1 MKIYYAFAF
10 IALLC
15 SNLLSASEKP
25 LFAQSSKIEKVTVFL
40 QGATIER
47 SASVQLRTGVNELV
61 FDNLSPDIIENSIQ
75 LRGLKDASILSI
87 AFNLDYLD
95 KKNVSAEYES
105 LETRLD
111 ELLFERNA
119 IQSTIEGYEREL
131 KLLSE
136 NQRIN
141 SDNTDLSLEKIK
153 QISTYYRQRSTEIQN
168 TIYKQKRALQD
179 LERDIND
186 HRQQM
191 NNLEDSRKEMR
202 GEITVKLQAE
212 SASYLNMELSYNIEN
227 AGWFPFYDIRANNTA
242 DPIELNYK
250 ASVYQQSGIDWD
262 NVNLVLSTGDPN
274 TNNLK
279 PDLQTKY
286 LNFVNRN
293 YKRSSAV
300 SRSNFKHNPTVR
312 SVSGIVTDDSGAPL
326 PGVNIAQT
334 GSTNGTTSDFDGRY
348 RIAINNSGGNELRY
362 SYVGFET
369 QSIPVYASMMNVQ
382 LEANQEALEE
392 VVVVGY
398 GDQPRNAAVE
408 ALESNT
414 TKFRLKG
421 SNALSA
427 APYNENVQ
435 IKEESLTNTRF
446 EIKKRYTIASNSD
459 ITTIEID
466 AFNLPANYQ
475 HYAAP
480 ELNENVFLTAT
491 VTDWERYDLLQGEA
505 NIYFEGSYAGK
516 TAISPLAT
524 TDSLE
529 ISLGIDP
536 NIIVKREKKDNFK
549 SKSLLGGTRVVT
561 NAYEISVRNSKS
573 STINLLLEDRIP
585 VSQNKEIKISDQE
598 TADADYDEQTGIL
611 KWKLELAPKA
621 SATKNFSYEVRYPKD
636 RYINL

>member
-1 MKIYYAFAF
+1 MKIYYAFA
-10 IALLC
+10 IVALLC

-25 LFAQSSKIEKVTVFL
+25 LIAQNSKIEKVTVFL

-47 SASVQLRTGVNELV
+47 SALVQLKTGVNELV

-227 AGWFPFYDIRANNTA
+227 AGWFPFYDIRANNTI
-242 DPIELNYK
+242 DPIELSYK

-262 NVNLVLSTGDPN
+262 DVNLVLSTGDPN

-334 GSTNGTTSDFDGRY
+334 GSTNGTTSDFNGKY

-369 QSIPVYASMMNVQ
+369 QSIPVYASMMNVR

-392 VVVVGY
+392 VVVTAY
-398 GDQPRNAAVE
+398 GSSTEVSRALAGKVAGVAIQPA
-408 ALESNT
+408 S
-414 TKFRLKG
+414 
-421 SNALSA
+421 
-427 APYNENVQ
+427 YNENVQ
-435 IKEESLTNTRF
+435 AKEESLTNTRF
-446 EIKKRYTIASNSD
+446 EIKKRYTIVSNSD

>member
-25 LFAQSSKIEKVTVFL
+25 LIAQSSKIEKVTVFL

-105 LETRLD
+105 LKTRLD

-168 TIYKQKRALQD
+168 TIYKQKRTLQD

-262 NVNLVLSTGDPN
+262 DVNLVLSTGDPN

-279 PDLQTKY
+279 PDLQPKY

-334 GSTNGTTSDFDGRY
+334 GSTNGTTSDFNGKY

-369 QSIPVYASMMNVQ
+369 QSIPVYASMMNVR

-398 GDQPRNAAVE
+398 ETTDVSRALAGKAAGVAIQPA
-408 ALESNT
+408 S
-414 TKFRLKG
+414 
-421 SNALSA
+421 
-427 APYNENVQ
+427 YNENVQ
-435 IKEESLTNTRF
+435 AKEESLTNTRF
-446 EIKKRYTIASNSD
+446 EIKKRYTIVSNSD

-536 NIIVKREKKDNFK
+536 NIIVKREKKDNLK

>member
-1 MKIYYAFAF
+1 MKLCYTLAFLL
-10 IALLC
+10 ILC
-15 SNLLSASEKP
+15 SNILSASDKP
-25 LFAQSSKIEKVTVFL
+25 LPAQSSKIDKVTVFL

-47 SASVQLRTGVNELV
+47 SASVQLKSGVNEIV
-61 FDNLSPDIIENSIQ
+61 FDNLSPDVIENSIQ

-95 KKNVSAEYES
+95 KKSVSAEYEA
-105 LETRLD
+105 LKTNLD
-111 ELLFERNA
+111 QLLYEKNA

-153 QISTYYRQRSTEIQN
+153 QISTYYRERSTEIQN

-179 LERDIND
+179 LDRSIND

-202 GEITVKLQAE
+202 GEITVKLQAA
-212 SASYLNMELSYNIEN
+212 SAAYLNMELSYNIEN
-227 AGWFPFYDIRANNTA
+227 AGWFPFYDIRAESTSE
-242 DPIELNYK
+242 PIQLNYK

-262 NVNLVLSTGDPN
+262 DVKLVLSTGDPN
-274 TNNLK
+274 TNNFK
-279 PDLQTKY
+279 PNLQPKY
-286 LNFVNRN
+286 LNFVSRN

-300 SRSNFKHNPTVR
+300 SRSNYKYNPTVR

-326 PGVNIAQT
+326 PGVNIGQT
-334 GSTNGTTSDFDGRY
+334 GSSNGTTTDFDGKY

-362 SYVGFET
+362 AYIGFET

-382 LEANQEALEE
+382 LEANEEALDE

-398 GDQPRNAAVE
+398 GSTDVSRALAGKAAGV
-408 ALESNT
+408 
-414 TKFRLKG
+414 KIRG
-421 SNALSA
+421 SNSV
-427 APYNENVQ
+427 APASYNENVQ
-435 IKEESLTNTRF
+435 SKEESLTNTRF
-446 EIKKRYTIASNSD
+446 EIKKSYSILSNSD

-466 AFNLPANYQ
+466 AFDLPASYQ

-549 SKSLLGGTRVVT
+549 SKSFLGGTRVV
-561 NAYEISVRNSKS
+561 AKAFEISVRNNKN
-573 STINLLLEDRIP
+573 STVNLILEDRIP
-585 VSQNKEIKISDQE
+585 VSQNKEIKVSDQE
-598 TADADYDEQTGIL
+598 TADAEYTEETGIL

-621 SATKNFSYEVRYPKD
+621 SVTKNFSFEVRYPKG
-636 RYINL
+636 RNINL

>member
-1 MKIYYAFAF
+1 MKKYYAIAF

-15 SNLLSASEKP
+15 SNFLSASEKP
-25 LFAQSSKIEKVTVFL
+25 LIAQNSKIEKVTVFL

-47 SASVQLRTGVNELV
+47 SASVQLKTGVNELV

-75 LRGLKDASILSI
+75 LRGLKNASILSI

-227 AGWFPFYDIRANNTA
+227 AGWFPFYDIRANNTI
-242 DPIELNYK
+242 DPIELSYK

-262 NVNLVLSTGDPN
+262 DVNLVLSTGDPN

-279 PDLQTKY
+279 PDLQPKY

-293 YKRSSAV
+293 YKPSSAV
-300 SRSNFKHNPTVR
+300 SRNNFKHNPTVR

-334 GSTNGTTSDFDGRY
+334 GSTNGTTSDFDGKY

-369 QSIPVYASMMNVQ
+369 QSIPVYASMMNVR
-382 LEANQEALEE
+382 LEANQEVLEE
-392 VVVVGY
+392 VAIVGY
-398 GDQPRNAAVE
+398 ETTDVSRALAGKAAGI
-408 ALESNT
+408 NI
-414 TKFRLKG
+414 RG
-421 SNALSA
+421 SNSV
-427 APYNENVQ
+427 APASYNENVQ
-435 IKEESLTNTRF
+435 AKEESLTNTRF
-446 EIKKRYTIASNSD
+446 EIKKRYTIVSNSD

>member
-10 IALLC
+10 ITLLC

-25 LFAQSSKIEKVTVFL
+25 LIAQSSKIEKVTVFL

-227 AGWFPFYDIRANNTA
+227 AGWFPFYDIRANNTI
-242 DPIELNYK
+242 DPIELSYK

-262 NVNLVLSTGDPN
+262 EVNLVLSTGDPN

-279 PDLQTKY
+279 PDLQPKY
-286 LNFVNRN
+286 LNFVNKN

-326 PGVNIAQT
+326 PGTSVIQSGTN
-334 GSTNGTTSDFDGRY
+334 NGTQTDFDGKY
-348 RIAINNSGGNELRY
+348 RISVNNSGGSELRY

-369 QSIPVYASMMNVQ
+369 
-382 LEANQEALEE
+382 
-392 VVVVGY
+392 
-398 GDQPRNAAVE
+398 
-408 ALESNT
+408 
-414 TKFRLKG
+414 
-421 SNALSA
+421 
-427 APYNENVQ
+427 
-435 IKEESLTNTRF
+435 
-446 EIKKRYTIASNSD
+446 
-459 ITTIEID
+459 
-466 AFNLPANYQ
+466 
-475 HYAAP
+475 
-480 ELNENVFLTAT
+480 
-491 VTDWERYDLLQGEA
+491 
-505 NIYFEGSYAGK
+505 
-516 TAISPLAT
+516 
-524 TDSLE
+524 
-529 ISLGIDP
+529 
-536 NIIVKREKKDNFK
+536 
-549 SKSLLGGTRVVT
+549 
-561 NAYEISVRNSKS
+561 
-573 STINLLLEDRIP
+573 
-585 VSQNKEIKISDQE
+585 
-598 TADADYDEQTGIL
+598 
-611 KWKLELAPKA
+611 
-621 SATKNFSYEVRYPKD
+621 
-636 RYINL
+636 

>member
-1 MKIYYAFAF
+1 MKKYYAIAF

-25 LFAQSSKIEKVTVFL
+25 LIAQNSKIEKVTVFL

-212 SASYLNMELSYNIEN
+212 SASYLNMELSYNI
-227 AGWFPFYDIRANNTA
+227 
-242 DPIELNYK
+242 
-250 ASVYQQSGIDWD
+250 
-262 NVNLVLSTGDPN
+262 
-274 TNNLK
+274 
-279 PDLQTKY
+279 
-286 LNFVNRN
+286 
-293 YKRSSAV
+293 
-300 SRSNFKHNPTVR
+300 
-312 SVSGIVTDDSGAPL
+312 
-326 PGVNIAQT
+326 
-334 GSTNGTTSDFDGRY
+334 
-348 RIAINNSGGNELRY
+348 
-362 SYVGFET
+362 
-369 QSIPVYASMMNVQ
+369 
-382 LEANQEALEE
+382 
-392 VVVVGY
+392 
-398 GDQPRNAAVE
+398 
-408 ALESNT
+408 
-414 TKFRLKG
+414 
-421 SNALSA
+421 
-427 APYNENVQ
+427 
-435 IKEESLTNTRF
+435 
-446 EIKKRYTIASNSD
+446 
-459 ITTIEID
+459 
-466 AFNLPANYQ
+466 
-475 HYAAP
+475 
-480 ELNENVFLTAT
+480 
-491 VTDWERYDLLQGEA
+491 
-505 NIYFEGSYAGK
+505 
-516 TAISPLAT
+516 
-524 TDSLE
+524 
-529 ISLGIDP
+529 
-536 NIIVKREKKDNFK
+536 
-549 SKSLLGGTRVVT
+549 
-561 NAYEISVRNSKS
+561 
-573 STINLLLEDRIP
+573 
-585 VSQNKEIKISDQE
+585 
-598 TADADYDEQTGIL
+598 
-611 KWKLELAPKA
+611 
-621 SATKNFSYEVRYPKD
+621 
-636 RYINL
+636 

>member
-1 MKIYYAFAF
+1 MKIYYAFA
-10 IALLC
+10 IVALLC

-25 LFAQSSKIEKVTVFL
+25 LIAQNSKIEKVTVFL

-141 SDNTDLSLEKIK
+141 SDKTDLSLEKIK

-262 NVNLVLSTGDPN
+262 DVNLVLSTGDPN

-279 PDLQTKY
+279 PDLQPKY

-300 SRSNFKHNPTVR
+300 SRNNFKHNPTVR

-334 GSTNGTTSDFDGRY
+334 GSTNGTTSDFNGKY

-369 QSIPVYASMMNVQ
+369 QSIPVYASMMNVR

-398 GDQPRNAAVE
+398 ETTDVSRALAGKAAGVAIQPA
-408 ALESNT
+408 S
-414 TKFRLKG
+414 
-421 SNALSA
+421 
-427 APYNENVQ
+427 YNENVQ
-435 IKEESLTNTRF
+435 AKEESLTNTRF
-446 EIKKRYTIASNSD
+446 EIKKRYTIVSNSD

-536 NIIVKREKKDNFK
+536 NIIIKREKKDNFK

>member
-25 LFAQSSKIEKVTVFL
+25 LIAQSSKIEKVTVFL

-105 LETRLD
+105 LKTRLD

-168 TIYKQKRALQD
+168 TIYKQKRTLQD

-262 NVNLVLSTGDPN
+262 DVNLVLSTGDPN

-279 PDLQTKY
+279 PDLQPKY

-334 GSTNGTTSDFDGRY
+334 GSTNGTTSDFNGKY

-369 QSIPVYASMMNVQ
+369 QSIPVYASMMNVR

-398 GDQPRNAAVE
+398 ETTDVSRALAGKAAGVAIQPA
-408 ALESNT
+408 S
-414 TKFRLKG
+414 
-421 SNALSA
+421 
-427 APYNENVQ
+427 YNENVQ
-435 IKEESLTNTRF
+435 AKEESLTNTRF
-446 EIKKRYTIASNSD
+446 EIKKRYTIVSNSD

-536 NIIVKREKKDNFK
+536 NIIVKREKKDNLK

-621 SATKNFSYEVRYPKD
+621 SVTKNFSYEVRYPKD

>member
-25 LFAQSSKIEKVTVFL
+25 LIAQSSKIEKVTVFL

-227 AGWFPFYDIRANNTA
+227 AGWFPFYDIRANNTT
-242 DPIELNYK
+242 DPIELSYK

-262 NVNLVLSTGDPN
+262 DVNLVLSTGDPN

-334 GSTNGTTSDFDGRY
+334 GSTNGTTSDFNGKY

-369 QSIPVYASMMNVQ
+369 QSIPVYASMMNVR
-382 LEANQEALEE
+382 LEANQEVLEE
-392 VVVVGY
+392 VAIVGY
-398 GDQPRNAAVE
+398 ETTDVSRALAGKAAGVAIQPA
-408 ALESNT
+408 S
-414 TKFRLKG
+414 
-421 SNALSA
+421 
-427 APYNENVQ
+427 YNENVQ
-435 IKEESLTNTRF
+435 AKEESLTNTRF
-446 EIKKRYTIASNSD
+446 EIKKRYTIVSNSD

>member
-25 LFAQSSKIEKVTVFL
+25 LIAQSSKIEKVTVFL

-105 LETRLD
+105 LKTRLD

-168 TIYKQKRALQD
+168 TIYKQKRTLQD

-262 NVNLVLSTGDPN
+262 DVNLVLSTGDPN

-279 PDLQTKY
+279 PDLQPKY

-334 GSTNGTTSDFDGRY
+334 GSTNGTTSDFNGKY

-369 QSIPVYASMMNVQ
+369 QSIPVYASMMNVR
-382 LEANQEALEE
+382 LEANQDALEE

-398 GDQPRNAAVE
+398 ETTDVSRALAGKAAGVAIQPA
-408 ALESNT
+408 S
-414 TKFRLKG
+414 
-421 SNALSA
+421 
-427 APYNENVQ
+427 YNENVQ
-435 IKEESLTNTRF
+435 AKEESLTNTRF
-446 EIKKRYTIASNSD
+446 EIKKRYTIVSNSD

-536 NIIVKREKKDNFK
+536 NIIVKREKKDNLK

-621 SATKNFSYEVRYPKD
+621 SVTKNFSYEVRYPKD

>member
-1 MKIYYAFAF
+1 MKIYYAFA
-10 IALLC
+10 IVALLC

-25 LFAQSSKIEKVTVFL
+25 LIAQNSKIEKVTVFL

-47 SASVQLRTGVNELV
+47 SALVQLKTGVNELV

-227 AGWFPFYDIRANNTA
+227 AGWFPFYDIRANNTI
-242 DPIELNYK
+242 DPIELSYK

-262 NVNLVLSTGDPN
+262 DVNLVLSTGDPN

-334 GSTNGTTSDFDGRY
+334 GSTNGTTSDFNGKY

-369 QSIPVYASMMNVQ
+369 QSIPVYASMMNVR

-392 VVVVGY
+392 VVVTAY
-398 GDQPRNAAVE
+398 GSSTEVSRALAGKVAGVAIQPA
-408 ALESNT
+408 S
-414 TKFRLKG
+414 
-421 SNALSA
+421 
-427 APYNENVQ
+427 YNENVQ
-435 IKEESLTNTRF
+435 AKEESLTNTRF
-446 EIKKRYTIASNSD
+446 EIKKRYTIVSNSD

-598 TADADYDEQTGIL
+598 TADANYDEQTGIL

>member
-1 MKIYYAFAF
+1 MKIYYAFA
-10 IALLC
+10 IVALLC

-25 LFAQSSKIEKVTVFL
+25 LIAQNSKIEKVTVFL

-47 SASVQLRTGVNELV
+47 SALVQLKTGVNELV

-227 AGWFPFYDIRANNTA
+227 AGWFPFYDIRANNTI
-242 DPIELNYK
+242 DPIELSYK

-262 NVNLVLSTGDPN
+262 DVNLVLSTGDPN

-334 GSTNGTTSDFDGRY
+334 GSTNGTTSDFNGKY

-369 QSIPVYASMMNVQ
+369 QSIPVYASMMNVR

-392 VVVVGY
+392 VVVTAY
-398 GDQPRNAAVE
+398 GSSTEVSRALAGKVAGVAIQPA
-408 ALESNT
+408 S
-414 TKFRLKG
+414 
-421 SNALSA
+421 
-427 APYNENVQ
+427 YNENVQ
-435 IKEESLTNTRF
+435 AKEESLTNTRF
-446 EIKKRYTIASNSD
+446 EIKKRYTIVSNSD

-585 VSQNKEIKISDQE
+585 ISQNKEIKISDQE

>member
-369 QSIPVYASMMNVQ
+369 QSIPVYASMMNVR
-382 LEANQEALEE
+382 LEGNHEALEE
-392 VVVVGY
+392 VAVIGY
-398 GDQPRNAAVE
+398 ETTDVSRALAGKVAGVAIQPA
-408 ALESNT
+408 S
-414 TKFRLKG
+414 
-421 SNALSA
+421 
-427 APYNENVQ
+427 YNENVQ
-435 IKEESLTNTRF
+435 AKEESLTNTRF
-446 EIKKRYTIASNSD
+446 EIKKRYTIVSNSD

>member
-1 MKIYYAFAF
+1 MKIYYAFA
-10 IALLC
+10 IVALLC

-25 LFAQSSKIEKVTVFL
+25 LIAQNSKIEKVTVFL

-141 SDNTDLSLEKIK
+141 SDKTDLSLEKIK

-262 NVNLVLSTGDPN
+262 DVNLVLSTGDPN

-279 PDLQTKY
+279 PDLQPKY

-300 SRSNFKHNPTVR
+300 SRNNFKHNPTVR

-334 GSTNGTTSDFDGRY
+334 GSTNGTTSDFNGKY

-369 QSIPVYASMMNVQ
+369 QSIPVYASMMNVR

-398 GDQPRNAAVE
+398 ETTDVSRALAGKAAGVAIQPA
-408 ALESNT
+408 S
-414 TKFRLKG
+414 
-421 SNALSA
+421 
-427 APYNENVQ
+427 YNENVQ
-435 IKEESLTNTRF
+435 AKEESLTNTRF
-446 EIKKRYTIASNSD
+446 EIKKRYTIVSNSD

-536 NIIVKREKKDNFK
+536 NIIIKREKKDNFK

-611 KWKLELAPKA
+611 KWKIELAPKA

>member
-1 MKIYYAFAF
+1 MKKYYAIAF

-25 LFAQSSKIEKVTVFL
+25 LIAQNSKIEKVTVFL

-202 GEITVKLQAE
+202 GEITLKLQAE

-262 NVNLVLSTGDPN
+262 DVNLVLSTGDPN

-279 PDLQTKY
+279 PDLQPKY

-300 SRSNFKHNPTVR
+300 SRNNFKHNPTVR

-334 GSTNGTTSDFDGRY
+334 GSTNGTTSDFNGKY

-369 QSIPVYASMMNVQ
+369 QSIPVYASMMNVR
-382 LEANQEALEE
+382 LEANQEVLEE
-392 VVVVGY
+392 VAIVGY
-398 GDQPRNAAVE
+398 ETTDVSRALAGKAAGI
-408 ALESNT
+408 NI
-414 TKFRLKG
+414 RG
-421 SNALSA
+421 SNSV
-427 APYNENVQ
+427 APASYNENVQ
-435 IKEESLTNTRF
+435 AKEESLTNTRF
-446 EIKKRYTIASNSD
+446 EIKKRYTIVSNSD

>member
-1 MKIYYAFAF
+1 MKLYYAFAF

-25 LFAQSSKIEKVTVFL
+25 LIAQNSKIEKVTVFL

-141 SDNTDLSLEKIK
+141 SDKTDLSLEKIK

-262 NVNLVLSTGDPN
+262 DVNLVLSTGDPN

-279 PDLQTKY
+279 PDLQPKY

-300 SRSNFKHNPTVR
+300 SRNNFKHNPTVR

-334 GSTNGTTSDFDGRY
+334 GSTNGTTSDFNGKY

-369 QSIPVYASMMNVQ
+369 QSIPVYASMMNVR

-398 GDQPRNAAVE
+398 ETTDVSRALAGKAAGVAIQPA
-408 ALESNT
+408 S
-414 TKFRLKG
+414 
-421 SNALSA
+421 
-427 APYNENVQ
+427 YNENVQ
-435 IKEESLTNTRF
+435 AKEESLTNTRF
-446 EIKKRYTIASNSD
+446 EIKKRYTIVSNSD

-536 NIIVKREKKDNFK
+536 NIIIKREKKDNFK

-611 KWKLELAPKA
+611 KWKIELAPKA

>member
-1 MKIYYAFAF
+1 MKLCYTLAF
-10 IALLC
+10 LLVLC
-15 SNLLSASEKP
+15 SNILSASDKP
-25 LFAQSSKIEKVTVFL
+25 LPAQSSKIDKVTVFL

-47 SASVQLRTGVNELV
+47 SASVQLKSGVNEIV
-61 FDNLSPDIIENSIQ
+61 FDNLSPDVIENSIQ

-95 KKNVSAEYES
+95 KKSVSAEYEA
-105 LETRLD
+105 LKTNLD
-111 ELLFERNA
+111 QLLYEKNA

-153 QISTYYRQRSTEIQN
+153 QISTYYRERSTEIQN

-179 LERDIND
+179 LDRSIND

-202 GEITVKLQAE
+202 GEITVKLQA
-212 SASYLNMELSYNIEN
+212 ASPAYLNMELSYNIDN
-227 AGWFPFYDIRANNTA
+227 AGWFPFYDIRAESTSE
-242 DPIELNYK
+242 PIQLNYK

-262 NVNLVLSTGDPN
+262 DVKLVLSTGDPN
-274 TNNLK
+274 TNNFK
-279 PDLQTKY
+279 PNLQPKY
-286 LNFVNRN
+286 LNFVSRN

-300 SRSNFKHNPTVR
+300 SRSNYKYNPTVR
-312 SVSGIVTDDSGAPL
+312 SVSGIVTDDTGAPL
-326 PGVNIAQT
+326 PGVNITQT
-334 GSTNGTTSDFDGRY
+334 GSTNGTTSDFDGMY
-348 RIAINNSGGNELRY
+348 RISIENSSGSELRY

-382 LEANQEALEE
+382 LEANQEALDE
-392 VVVVGY
+392 VVVLGY
-398 GDQPRNAAVE
+398 SSTEVSRALAGKVSGVAIQPA
-408 ALESNT
+408 S
-414 TKFRLKG
+414 
-421 SNALSA
+421 
-427 APYNENVQ
+427 YNENVQ
-435 IKEESLTNTRF
+435 AKEESLTNTRF
-446 EIKKRYTIASNSD
+446 EIKKRYSIASNSD

-466 AFNLPANYQ
+466 AFDLPASYQ
-475 HYAAP
+475 HYTAP

-491 VTDWERYDLLQGEA
+491 VTNWERYDLLLGEA

-516 TAISPLAT
+516 TAISPMAT

-549 SKSLLGGTRVVT
+549 SKSFLGGTRVV
-561 NAYEISVRNSKS
+561 AKAFEISVRNNKN
-573 STINLLLEDRIP
+573 STINLILEDRIP
-585 VSQNKEIKISDQE
+585 VSQNKEIKVSDQE
-598 TADADYDEQTGIL
+598 TADAEYDEKTGIL
-611 KWKLELAPKA
+611 KWKLELTPKA
-621 SATKNFSYEVRYPKD
+621 SATKNFSYEVRYPKG
-636 RYINL
+636 RNINL

>member
-1 MKIYYAFAF
+1 M
-10 IALLC
+10 
-15 SNLLSASEKP
+15 
-25 LFAQSSKIEKVTVFL
+25 
-40 QGATIER
+40 
-47 SASVQLRTGVNELV
+47 
-61 FDNLSPDIIENSIQ
+61 
-75 LRGLKDASILSI
+75 
-87 AFNLDYLD
+87 
-95 KKNVSAEYES
+95 
-105 LETRLD
+105 
-111 ELLFERNA
+111 
-119 IQSTIEGYEREL
+119 
-131 KLLSE
+131 
-136 NQRIN
+136 
-141 SDNTDLSLEKIK
+141 
-153 QISTYYRQRSTEIQN
+153 
-168 TIYKQKRALQD
+168 
-179 LERDIND
+179 ERDIND

-227 AGWFPFYDIRANNTA
+227 AGWFPFYDIRANNTI
-242 DPIELNYK
+242 DPIELSYK

-262 NVNLVLSTGDPN
+262 DVNLVLSTGDPN

-334 GSTNGTTSDFDGRY
+334 GSTNGTTSDFNGKY

-369 QSIPVYASMMNVQ
+369 QSIPVYASMMNVR

-392 VVVVGY
+392 VVVTAY
-398 GDQPRNAAVE
+398 GSSTEVSRALAGKVAGVAIQPA
-408 ALESNT
+408 S
-414 TKFRLKG
+414 
-421 SNALSA
+421 
-427 APYNENVQ
+427 YNENVQ
-435 IKEESLTNTRF
+435 AKEESLTNTRF
-446 EIKKRYTIASNSD
+446 EIKKRYTIVSNSD